1 MGTCH
6 GAKDGKGGF
15 KLSLRGYD
23 PLYDVRGFA
32 DDHSA
37 RRVNFSS
44 PDDSLMLLKATGA
57 VPHEAGVVTEHNS
70 RYYGL
75 VRRWIAEGAKVDLAS
90 PRVASIEL
98 FPKNPVIQNIGAM
111 QQLRVVARYTNGKTR
126 DVTLE
131 SFIDSGNTEV
141 AEHDDFGLLR
151 TIRRGEA
158 PILARYEGAYAATT
172 LTVMGDRDGFTWE
185 EPEAWSEIDHLV
197 AAKWERMKLKPSP
210 LSTDAEFVRRI
221 YLDLTGLPPA
231 SDRVKSFLADETPTR
246 KKRDALVDE
255 LIGSPE
261 FVDHWT
267 NKWSDMLQV
276 NSKYLGAPGA
286 KVFRDWIHSELNAN
300 TPYDEFV
307 YKILTA
313 TGSNKENPAASYYKI
328 LRDPDMIMENTTHLF
343 LATRFNCNKC
353 HDHPFE
359 RWTQDQYY
367 ETAAYFAQVDLKRD
381 PKNAPKQNIGG
392 TAVEGAKPLYEIVG
406 DKADGEI
413 KHDRTG
419 ELQPPAFPYEAT
431 IEKAAFTDPTAPT
444 RREELAGWITSADNQ
459 YFASSYANRIW
470 GYLLGTGII
479 EPLDDIRAGNPPTN
493 PQLLN
498 HLTKTFIQSDFDVRE
513 LMASI
518 CKSRTY
524 QLSIRTNEW
533 NEEDEINFSHAKARR
548 LPAET
553 LYDAVYAVTGAI
565 PEIPGAGKGVRA
577 SQLPDAK
584 LDLKSGFLANLG
596 RPARE
601 SSCECERSAELQM
614 SAVMAF
620 LSGPAIADA
629 IGAEG
634 SDLEKLVKAQPDD
647 RKLIEEIYYR
657 VLARAPTEAEIK
669 AALDSMKEIS
679 HDHALL
685 LGEAAKAEAD
695 WVLKRSEL
703 EIKRLQAIETAES
716 AISEYHPEFTRKK
729 QEAEAAQKQRIAAA
743 EKAVKERQAE
753 LPKLV
758 ETFASE
764 VKADQLWTKWKVLEV
779 QNVTA
784 SNKSEVE
791 VLSDGSVQYKG
802 PFKKGNLDYL
812 VTGKTTSQNITGI
825 MIESVP
831 DENNKAYG
839 PGLNP
844 NGNFVITEV
853 QTRWN
858 TLADPKKHLPLKVV
872 DAKASH
878 NQKGF
883 SVKNV
888 FNGDVSRADKGWAL
902 AGSNYQ
908 VPHRALFKF
917 ENAVPGDAKGAN
929 LVVGVLCR
937 YSTGDYPISR
947 FRVWYTTDA
956 DPLNFGLPTQIVP
969 ALTKASG
976 NRSEAEKKALAIYV
990 AENDAELRKRQ
1001 AVHFKELR
1009 PLPSD
1014 PKMDSLDAALAKAEI
1029 EVEEPGPLV
1038 QIRQDTHYSIQQAA
1052 NRRLTAAQ
1060 DLTWALVNS
1069 PSFLFNR

>member
-1 MGTCH
+1 
-6 GAKDGKGGF
+6 DG
-15 KLSLRGYD
+15 
-23 PLYDVRGFA
+23 
-32 DDHSA
+32 
-37 RRVNFSS
+37 
-44 PDDSLMLLKATGA
+44 
-57 VPHEAGVVTEHNS
+57 E
-70 RYYGL
+70 
-75 VRRWIAEGAKVDLAS
+75 
-90 PRVASIEL
+90 
-98 FPKNPVIQNIGAM
+98 
-111 QQLRVVARYTNGKTR
+111 TR

-131 SFIDSGNTEV
+131 AFIDSGNTEV
-141 AEHDDFGLLR
+141 AEHDDFGLLK

-172 LTVMGDRDGFTWE
+172 LTVMGDREGFTWE
-185 EPEAWSEIDHLV
+185 NPDTWSEIDQLV
-197 AAKWERMKLKPSP
+197 AAKWERMKLRPSQ
-210 LSTDAEFVRRI
+210 LSTDAEFIRRV
-221 YLDLTGLPPA
+221 YLDLTGLPPT
-231 SDRVKSFLADETPTR
+231 SNRVRSFLADKSPTR
-246 KKRDALVDE
+246 QKRDALVDE
-255 LIGSPE
+255 LIGSSE

-276 NSKYLGAPGA
+276 NSKYLGSDGA
-286 KVFRDWIHSELNAN
+286 RMFRDWIHSELESN
-300 TPYDEFV
+300 TPYNQFV

-313 TGSNKENPAASYYKI
+313 SGSNKENPAASYYKI

-367 ETAAYFAQVDLKRD
+367 ETAAYFAQIDLKRD
-381 PKNAPKQNIGG
+381 VKNAPKQNIGG
-392 TAVEGAKPLYEIVG
+392 SAVEGAKPLYEVIEDKTEG
-406 DKADGEI
+406 DI

-419 ELQPPAFPYEAT
+419 VLQPPAFPYEAT
-431 IEKAAFTDPTAPT
+431 IEQAAFSNPEAPT
-444 RREELAGWITSADNQ
+444 RREKLAGWITSEDNQ

-498 HLTKTFIQSDFDVRE
+498 HLTKQFIESGFDVRK
-513 LMASI
+513 LMAGI

-524 QLSIRTNEW
+524 QLSIETNEW
-533 NEEDEINFSHAKARR
+533 NESDEVNFSHAKARR

-565 PEIPGAGKGVRA
+565 PDIPGAGKGVRA

-601 SSCECERSAELQM
+601 SACECERSDELQM

-629 IGAEG
+629 IGSEESELA
-634 SDLEKLVKAQPDD
+634 KLVKSEPDD
-647 RKLIEEIYYR
+647 RKLIREVYYR
-657 VLARAPTEAEIK
+657 VLARSPSEVEIT
-669 AALDSMKEIS
+669 AALDIMAEIS
-679 HDHALL
+679 SDHASLL
-685 LGEAAKAEAD
+685 SRASNAEAD
-695 WVLKRSEL
+695 WVMKRSEL
-703 EIKRLQAIETAES
+703 EIKRLQGIAKAE
-716 AISEYHPEFTRKK
+716 AAVNHYRPDYTKK
-729 QEAEAAQKQRIAAA
+729 KNESEAAQKKRIIAA
-743 EKAVKERQAE
+743 EKAVKARQAE

-758 ETFASE
+758 ETFASGI
-764 VKADQLWTKWKVLEV
+764 KAGQLWTKWSVLEV
-779 QNVTA
+779 EKVTA

-791 VLSDGSVQYKG
+791 ILPDGSLRYEG

-825 MIESVP
+825 MIEAVP
-831 DENNKAYG
+831 DDRSPGYG

-844 NGNFVITEV
+844 SGNFVITEV

-858 TLADPKKHLPLKVV
+858 TLADPTKNLPLKLVE
-872 DAKASH
+872 AKASH

-883 SVKNV
+883 SVGNV
-888 FNGDVSRADKGWAL
+888 FDGDLSRANKGWAL
-902 AGSNYQ
+902 GGANHQ
-908 VPHRALFKF
+908 VPHRALLKF
-917 ENAVPGDAKGAN
+917 ENPVPGDAEGAN

-947 FRVWYTTDA
+947 FRIWYTTDI
-956 DPLNFGLPTQIVP
+956 DPLNFGLPAKVVP
-969 ALTKASG
+969 AVAKASP
-976 NRSEAEKKALAIYV
+976 NRSEEEQKALTTYV

-1001 AVHFKELR
+1001 GVHFKELR

-1014 PKMDSLDAALAKAEI
+1014 PKMDSLNAALSTAQI
-1029 EVEEPGPLV
+1029 EVKEPAALI

-1060 DLTWALVNS
+1060 DLVWALVNS